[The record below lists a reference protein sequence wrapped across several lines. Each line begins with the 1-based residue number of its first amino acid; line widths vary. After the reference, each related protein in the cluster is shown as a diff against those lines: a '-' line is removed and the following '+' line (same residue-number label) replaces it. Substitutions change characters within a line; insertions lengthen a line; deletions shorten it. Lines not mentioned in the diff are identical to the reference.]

1 MKWVAGIALMVALS
15 AGAKPADPCPEFF
28 TMKQLWTLQQAY
40 DHGEPQGLGY
50 TMAAIVWKESS
61 AGLKLSRKDGDHW
74 AMNSYGPFHILLKTA
89 KNRRGCTT
97 WNCRN
102 VKRKLLNDFQ
112 YSADL
117 ATEELEYW
125 NGRLGSYGK
134 AFSAYNAGNAWRGR
148 AGTAY
153 SRDIR
158 NKIQYLQ
165 QCVRF

>member
-1 MKWVAGIALMVALS
+1 MRRVAALALMVALT
-15 AGAKPADPCPEFF
+15 AGAKVADPCPEFF
-28 TMKQLWTLQQAY
+28 SMEQLWTLQKAY

-61 AGLKLSRKDGDHW
+61 AGLKLSRKDGEHW
-74 AMNSYGPFHILLKTA
+74 SMNSYGPFHILLKTA
-89 KNRRGCTT
+89 KKRRGCSS
-97 WNCRN
+97 WNCSG

-125 NGRLGSYGK
+125 SQRLGSYRK
-134 AFSAYNAGNAWRGR
+134 AFAAYNAGNAWSGKK
-148 AGTAY
+148 GMSY

>member
-1 MKWVAGIALMVALS
+1 MRRVAALALMVALS
-15 AGAKPADPCPEFF
+15 AGAKAADPCPEFF
-28 TMKQLWTLQQAY
+28 SLKQLWTLQKAY

-61 AGLKLSRKDGDHW
+61 AGLKLSRKDGEHW
-74 AMNSYGPFHILLKTA
+74 SMNSYGPFHILLKTA
-89 KNRRGCTT
+89 KKRRGCST
-97 WNCRN
+97 WNCSG
-102 VKRKLLNDFQ
+102 VKRKLMNDFQ

-125 NGRLGSYGK
+125 NQRLGSYRK
-134 AFSAYNAGNAWRGR
+134 AFAAYNAGNAWSGR
-148 AGTAY
+148 AGSTY
-153 SRDIR
+153 SKDIR